1 MGNEKITRR
10 NPENMPGPVG
20 NYTHITKIPRNAEW
34 YVASGQVGMDEAGSF
49 PDSMNRQISNTFK
62 NIKAL
67 LAAEALEAGHIVK
80 VNIWATEKI
89 DWEWMNAE
97 WRGLFVDESGAARAA
112 GNKSGNRNLGSKALK
127 VKLGTGQQKSCPV
140 LFWVKSKE
148 IDLSLIPSPLVRI
161 DEENH

>member
-1 MGNEKITRR
+1 MENEKITRR

-97 WRGLFVDESGAARAA
+97 WRGLFGDEFPAMTIGYLVQLGLPEIKVEIEIWAA
-112 GNKSGNRNLGSKALK
+112 K
-127 VKLGTGQQKSCPV
+127 P
-140 LFWVKSKE
+140 
-148 IDLSLIPSPLVRI
+148 
-161 DEENH
+161 